1 MTPRLSRR
9 RLAPALLAAALLPL
23 VACQAQ
29 EPLPRLWPV
38 PAFTLTDQ
46 QGRPFGSADLQ
57 GRAAVASFIY
67 THCPDS
73 CPLLTARMAQVQ
85 RTLQAEQ
92 LLGTKVQLLSVTVD
106 PARDTPAVLAEYAA
120 RFRADPEAWR
130 FLTSSTPDD
139 VYAVLEGFKLNT
151 REVARASAGADV
163 VPHSNRFAVIDP
175 RGSVRAT
182 LRGDEVDPDEV
193 VRVVKQVL
201 P

>member
-182 LRGDEVDPDEV
+182 LRGD
-193 VRVVKQVL
+193 
-201 P
+201 